1 MSKNWFILI
10 VKAKNELKV
19 SENLTEMGLEVYCPT
34 VKEVRAWSDRK
45 KTVEVPLF
53 KSYVFL
59 HITEGQRQSVFVVP
73 GVMRYLFWLGR
84 PAVVRT
90 EEMVSL
96 QKWLSDDEIEE
107 VTLTKISP
115 GDTITIKN
123 GVLKDKD
130 AVVQQVSKKRVR
142 LVIQGLGMV
151 INMKLKEIL

>member
-1 MSKNWFILI
+1 MSKKWFILI
-10 VKAKNELKV
+10 VKSKNELKV

-34 VKEVRAWSDRK
+34 VKEVRVWSDRK

-53 KSYVFL
+53 KSYVFV
-59 HITEGQRQSVFVVP
+59 HITEAQRQSVFVVP

-96 QKWLSDDEIEE
+96 QKWLSDDEVEE
-107 VTLTKISP
+107 VTLAKIAP
-115 GDTITIKN
+115 GDTITIKK

-130 AVVQQVSKKRVR
+130 AVVQEVSKKRVR